1 MNAMKLACASVL
13 CFVTSPVFADP
24 EMSVVLDR
32 FQGDNWVWRVDI
44 IPDFELVPPGAGTPV
59 AVELGFRLSGA
70 PLVSVTNI
78 NPTEWDFSN
87 PGSVIFGWEVL
98 YPGANNHPVGIEAN
112 CAGCSIIN
120 PAPSGGPAA
129 TLVSGT
135 ANEIFAAM
143 GSVSFTTPGPKPLLE
158 IMTAGPSTSGASF
171 STIEWLGAYDGNA
184 RIAQIIPDGAG
195 NFTIIAGIAPDLATA
210 VAMVGTVSAADY
222 VVWRKRDGSQEGYD
236 AWRTNFGAP
245 SSGTSLSAATVPEL
259 TSSSLLILGVIF
271 GNLTWHRCA
280 RERDRKGTFYVWKV
294 VESRSGA
301 VV

>member
-1 MNAMKLACASVL
+1 MDTMKLAFASLL
-13 CFVTSPVFADP
+13 CLVTSPVLADP

-32 FQGDNWVWRVDI
+32 FEGDNWVWRVDI
-44 IPDFELVPPGAGTPV
+44 TPDFELVPPDSGTPV

-78 NPTEWDFSN
+78 NPTEWYASN

-98 YPGANNHPVGIEAN
+98 YPDANNHPAGIEAN
-112 CAGCSIIN
+112 CMGCSITN
-120 PAPSGGPAA
+120 ATQLGGPAA

-135 ANEIFAAM
+135 ANEIFAAL
-143 GSVSFTTPGPKPLLE
+143 GSVNFTTPGPKPLLE
-158 IMTAGPSTSGASF
+158 IMTSGPSTSGAVF

-236 AWRTNFGAP
+236 AWRTNFGAL
-245 SSGTSLSAATVPEL
+245 SNGNSLAGMTVPEL
-259 TSSSLLILGVIF
+259 TSSLLLILGVVF

-280 RERDRKGTFYVWKV
+280 RERDR
-294 VESRSGA
+294 
-301 VV
+301 

>member
-1 MNAMKLACASVL
+1 MNTMKLAFASVL
-13 CFVTSPVFADP
+13 CLATSPALADP

-44 IPDFELVPPGAGTPV
+44 IPDFELVPPDSGTPV
-59 AVELGFRLSGA
+59 AVELGFRLTGA

-78 NPTEWDFSN
+78 NPTEFDYSN

-98 YPGANNHPVGIEAN
+98 YAGANNHPAGIEAN
-112 CAGCSIIN
+112 CMGCSIIN

-135 ANEIFAAM
+135 ANEIFAAL

-184 RIAQIIPDGAG
+184 RIAQLIPDGAG
-195 NFTIIAGIAPDLATA
+195 NFEIVAGIAPGLATA
-210 VAMVGTVSAADY
+210 AALVPELRGDFNADSEVDAADY
-222 VVWRKRDGSQEGYD
+222 VIWRKGFGDKYTDSHYAAFRS
-236 AWRTNFGAP
+236 NFGI
-245 SSGTSLSAATVPEL
+245 SATQSAMAGGALQVPEPCGWVL
-259 TSSSLLILGVIF
+259 AFFVFLALP
-271 GNLTWHRCA
+271 RC
-280 RERDRKGTFYVWKV
+280 RNGKGDRT
-294 VESRSGA
+294 A
-301 VV
+301 L